1 MMKIKAN
8 TNFTGVDD
16 YLFSHINNKVKEYQ
30 ATHKD
35 AKMIRLGIGD
45 VTKPLPKIVVAAM
58 VKASLEMGEEKTF
71 RGYPPEHGYTFL
83 KDAIKNYYGEKFL
96 KEVEGAYELFR

>member
-16 YLFSHINNKVKEYQ
+16 YLFSHINNKVNEYLKD
-30 ATHKD
+30 HKD
-35 AKMIRLGIGD
+35 AKIIRLGIGD
-45 VTKPLPKIVVAAM
+45 VTKPLPKIVVDAM

-83 KDAIKNYYGEKFL
+83 KDAIKNYYRYIKVQTKTFL
-96 KEVEGAYELFR
+96 TVN